1 MTDSTVLRV
10 SDVAVTFSRRG
21 RRRSSGGVRA
31 LDGVSLE
38 LGRGE
43 TLGVVGESGSGKS
56 TLARV
61 VMRLLDA
68 DRGEVELDGVR
79 IDQLSAS
86 ELRQL
91 RPQFQMVFQDPYSSL
106 DSSMTVGESVA
117 QPLVVHRTVPK
128 SERSDVVAALLERV
142 GLGRDYADR
151 YPDELSG
158 GQRQRVAIARAL
170 ALGPKLIVCDES
182 VSALDVSTQNQVIN
196 LFEDIQRDSETSYLF
211 IAHDLSVVRHIAHRV
226 IVMYLGRVVESG
238 PIERVFSAPA
248 HPYTEALLSAIPI
261 PNPRLQRARTR
272 ITLEGDPPDPT
283 VVPAGCSFHDRCRH
297 VMPRCA
303 VDVPALQEVDGGGSA
318 ACHLLDLD
326 EPVRLAGLDPDETAV
341 RPRSMRPPTS

>member
-1 MTDSTVLRV
+1 MTDAPLLRV

-21 RRRSSGGVRA
+21 RSSSRGGVRA

-38 LGRGE
+38 LARGE

-79 IDQLSAS
+79 IDQLTSS

-106 DSSMTVGESVA
+106 DSSMTVGESVE
-117 QPLVVHRTVPK
+117 QPLVVHGTVAK
-128 SERSDVVAALLERV
+128 ADRAEVVGTLLERV
-142 GLGRDYADR
+142 GLRRDYADR

-170 ALGPKLIVCDES
+170 ALEPKLIVCDES

-196 LFEDIQRDSETSYLF
+196 LLEDIQRDSQTSYLF

-226 IVMYLGRVVESG
+226 LVMYLGRVVESG
-238 PIERVFSAPA
+238 PIERVFSSPA

-261 PNPRLQRARTR
+261 PNPRLQRERTR

-283 VVPAGCSFHDRCRH
+283 VIPQGCAFHDRCRH
-297 VMPRCA
+297 AMPRCS
-303 VDVPALQEVDGGGSA
+303 VDVPVLQDVEGGGQA

-326 EPVRLAGLDPDETAV
+326 EPVQLAGLDPRMAGE
-341 RPRSMRPPTS
+341 RPGRTLRTT